1 VETPPGALARY
12 RLFWHHKPWWCQ
24 PWSIVLTG
32 SLAIGAGLTAQRLVP
47 LPWWLVA
54 PALMAI
60 LSWWLLFLVLVPFS
74 VHEE

>member
-1 VETPPGALARY
+1 VETRLGALARY

-32 SLAIGAGLTAQRLVP
+32 SLAIGGTLTAQRLVL

-54 PALMAI
+54 PAVMAV
-60 LSWWLLFLVLVPFS
+60 LGWWLLFLVLVPFS